1 MLLSF
6 AGTSMLSAF
15 FCMCFRH
22 WSLRLV
28 VARRYMSWTC
38 PSESLGCSSDGHEP
52 TADGGV
58 LFNLGIRCSSWGMTG
73 SRRCSLAVLD
83 SWHPW
88 WTLSFMTPLWDCFNC
103 CHAVFSGPL
112 LPNSSAK
119 LCRSGCDP
127 SVAGA
132 LACPMIC
139 GIFFLFFTIPA
150 GLHVKKRVKC
160 QKSMVTTYLCHPIAS
175 ELS

>member
-6 AGTSMLSAF
+6 VGF
-15 FCMCFRH
+15 NVRHFCFWVFLTTGLM
-22 WSLRLV
+22 RLV
-28 VARRYMSWTC
+28 VTRRYMSWTC

-119 LCRSGCDP
+119 LCRSGCNP

>member
-6 AGTSMLSAF
+6 VGFNVRHFCFWSFLTTGLCVLLLPDGICHELSLLSIWIVLLMGTSQQL
-15 FCMCFRH
+15 
-22 WSLRLV
+22 
-28 VARRYMSWTC
+28 T
-38 PSESLGCSSDGHEP
+38 
-52 TADGGV
+52 GGV

-119 LCRSGCDP
+119 LCRSGCNP

>member
-38 PSESLGCSSDGHEP
+38 PSESLSCSSDGHEP

-58 LFNLGIRCSSWGMTG
+58 LFNLGIRCPSCGMTG
-73 SRRCSLAVLD
+73 SRRCSLAVFD

-103 CHAVFSGPL
+103 CHAVFFRGRYFLIL
-112 LPNSSAK
+112 LQSYGAADVILPWQVLRHVQWLVGFSS
-119 LCRSGCDP
+119 
-127 SVAGA
+127 
-132 LACPMIC
+132 
-139 GIFFLFFTIPA
+139 FFSLSLQDFTW
-150 GLHVKKRVKC
+150 KN
-160 QKSMVTTYLCHPIAS
+160 
-175 ELS
+175 E